1 MNLLELLIKGA
12 GHKYI
17 KRIPVGT
24 TKTGKVRYRY
34 IYRADHTVGGKHLLD
49 EAHLK
54 AGTKLL
60 LHSKDGAE
68 VHAHIDSVK
77 GDQVTFTYDDGDRK
91 GETRTVSKQKL
102 LAEFNKENK
111 VEDKITSAKAAL
123 LADIKAAADRGT
135 SKKQLARLV
144 ARLERLDF
152 LFRGEAE
159 SEQDISNDNQRK
171 LKELRSERD
180 NIPSTVG
187 DKEVTKTEQERA
199 DLQEFNRLT
208 MIAPKDRTEQQEKRR
223 KDLKET
229 VYLPLRA
236 RAEQETSRNRN
247 RIASIS
253 REIRRLED
261 SIDMENDSLL
271 TFGKLALKEKRK
283 AGEAEHTYKRRE
295 GERLIKLS
303 EARLAKLDENRTD
316 NVFGVTSRRVDVNI
330 MTAQANKEAQEGRR
344 LIAQADREDPAAG
357 ERKRKADILSGIEYT
372 QAGESDTTK
381 AGARTAKAKKRDN
394 VLLDYL
400 RIHIASLEPG
410 LTRSALTSARADYQ
424 AATNDKT
431 RAKRDAAR
439 AKIKRIIS

>member
-1 MNLLELLIKGA
+1 MRLLELLIKGA

-54 AGTKLL
+54 PGTKLM

-111 VEDKITSAKAAL
+111 VEDKITSAKAGL

-144 ARLERLDF
+144 ARLERLG
-152 LFRGEAE
+152 GEDKP
-159 SEQDISNDNQRK
+159 EQDTGSDNDRELKK
-171 LKELRSERD
+171 LRAERD
-180 NIPSTVG
+180 KIDSTVG
-187 DKEVTKTEQERA
+187 TREVTKTEQERA
-199 DLQEFNRLT
+199 DLQEFERLA
-208 MIAPKDRTEQQEKRR
+208 MIAYKDRTEQ
-223 KDLKET
+223 ET
-229 VYLPLRA
+229 SRYTELRQDVYLPLYDRA
-236 RAEQETSRNRN
+236 KQETSRNRN
-247 RIASIS
+247 RIAALS
-253 REIRRLED
+253 RQIGRLED
-261 SIDMENDSLL
+261 IVDMENDSLL
-271 TFGKLALKEKRK
+271 TFGKLAMKEKRK

-303 EARLAKLDENRTD
+303 EARLAKLDENRKD

-372 QAGESDTTK
+372 KAGESDTTK
-381 AGARTAKAKKRDN
+381 AGARTAKAKKRDL

-400 RIHIASLEPG
+400 RAHIETLETG
-410 LTRSALTSARADYQ
+410 LIRAELMSAKTEYQ

-431 RAKRDAAR
+431 SARRDAVR
-439 AKIKRIIS
+439 AKIKKIIS